1 MTAYLLALS
10 SVLTFSTAAI
20 GFTYFSQKVSA
31 LWMNIFKA
39 LVSLIFSVP
48 VIFYLRGSLSISLE
62 EHWPFLISGIIGL
75 NIADWMIL
83 SAYKIM
89 GPARTLVLYGFQP
102 FIVGGFSYF
111 FWDEQ
116 IYALQFLAI
125 LFFVICLFLFSYER
139 FKMRGQWEV
148 QGLVLAFA
156 GVILDSIG
164 IILTRYGFNEN
175 PALNGFDA
183 QYIRT
188 LAAVIS
194 FAIYYPFIPVN
205 FLKGLLR
212 LSHKE
217 KLVATVASFSGTFLS
232 LVLYLQALKH
242 GKLATVTSIVLTDPV
257 MSTFF
262 ECLWLRIWPSRYLW
276 LALLSF
282 FAAMF
287 CLFYPQW
294 T

>member
-1 MTAYLLALS
+1 MTAYILALS

-31 LWMNIFKA
+31 LWMNLFKA
-39 LVSLIFSVP
+39 VISLIFSVP
-48 VIFYLRGSLSISLE
+48 IIFYMRGDLSVSL
-62 EHWPFLISGIIGL
+62 EHWPFLVSGVIGL
-75 NIADWMIL
+75 NVADWMIL
-83 SAYKIM
+83 GAYKTM
-89 GPARTLVLYGFQP
+89 GPARTLIVYGFQP
-102 FIVGGFSYF
+102 FIVGSFSYF
-111 FWDEQ
+111 VWEEELFP
-116 IYALQFLAI
+116 LQFLAI

-139 FKMRGQWEV
+139 FKAKGQWEV
-148 QGLVLAFA
+148 EGLLLAFG
-156 GVILDSIG
+156 GVVLDSIG
-164 IILTRYGFNEN
+164 IILTRHGFNLN

-188 LAAVIS
+188 LAAVLS
-194 FAIYYPFIPVN
+194 FVVYYPFIPVN
-205 FLKGLLR
+205 FFKGLAR
-212 LSHKE
+212 LTLKE
-217 KLVATVASFSGTFLS
+217 RGIAVLASFSGTFLS

-257 MSTFF
+257 MSTFC
-262 ECLWLRIWPSRYLW
+262 ECLWLKLWPSRYLW
-276 LALLSF
+276 MALASF